1 MRSIRNIPSL
11 LVRGLW
17 STASLERF
25 RGSSLSGLRAGLV
38 LTVGLLP
45 VPSCAQSRDPQQAA
59 LDDFVAAR
67 MLSTKCPSW
76 QIDPVEARTRFAQ
89 LNLQPA
95 DWQEGG
101 RYSSFFDERLS
112 YYGSL
117 LSRMSEARVCA
128 AAEEA
133 FGPVGHVR
141 KGWMKRQ

>member
-1 MRSIRNIPSL
+1 MRSTR
-11 LVRGLW
+11 RGPCLMAPHRW
-17 STASLERF
+17 ATLIGCSKT
-25 RGSSLSGLRAGLV
+25 AGLYTAVV
-38 LTVGLLP
+38 LVHLLSP
-45 VPSCAQSRDPQQAA
+45 PAGAQTRDPQQAA

-67 MLSTKCPSW
+67 MLGTKCPSW
-76 QIDPVEARTRFAQ
+76 QIELAEARTRFAQ
-89 LNLQPA
+89 LNLQPT

-101 RYSSFFDERLS
+101 RHASFFDERLS

-117 LSRMSEARVCA
+117 LSRMSETRACA